1 MPDHL
6 LPGRIHRQSEFVH
19 GLTGDCGPDA
29 LDEAEAWADQ
39 RRCDATTVYAT
50 YLRMRAWGGCGP
62 NGTATFAALAE
73 QARRDGFTVAELP
86 FQEPMPD
93 ARWRDFFARY
103 VSRRAVVFE
112 TAHGAA
118 LRDWK
123 TGKGENAGPNL
134 RYHAVMVAGRHDNA
148 GPSDHLPSGWWCADG
163 DNYDLGDVLQLYP
176 DAVLAASRPVAALAI
191 AGRAPAVREADAP
204 PPSSPD
210 QSPEYPSATWIPTEH
225 RWPGRA
231 GQSPR
236 WIILHGSAGGDS
248 AAAIARYF
256 QTNDPPTSTH
266 YIIGRDGAIVQCVRE
281 SDTAWGNGVLSA
293 GHAPWWP
300 ASVNPNQ
307 LTFSIE
313 HVKPHS
319 DNSDLL
325 TPAQSAASFA
335 LVRHLCARW
344 HIPARPADAQGG
356 ITGHFSIDPVNRAR
370 CPGAYPWDDLWTHLK
385 GTPTMTFV
393 KQPDGSARDDTTGVV
408 LHFGMA
414 AYVLDHSV
422 AQHALIAETYYTPT
436 DSFVPCDGGLVLTYN
451 KQENR
456 VRADRAGETLLAIWN
471 VLSAA
476 NVHTHELDDQIAAL
490 QTQLT
495 QARQQQPAQPSASD
509 AATAAIRAL
518 AAALA
523 GLPAQ

>member
-1 MPDHL
+1 M
-6 LPGRIHRQSEFVH
+6 
-19 GLTGDCGPDA
+19 
-29 LDEAEAWADQ
+29 
-39 RRCDATTVYAT
+39 ATTT
-50 YLRMRAWGGCGP
+50 TPAWSTKCP
-62 NGTATFAALAE
+62 AGTA
-73 QARRDGFTVAELP
+73 
-86 FQEPMPD
+86 
-93 ARWRDFFARY
+93 
-103 VSRRAVVFE
+103 
-112 TAHGAA
+112 
-118 LRDWK
+118 
-123 TGKGENAGPNL
+123 
-134 RYHAVMVAGRHDNA
+134 
-148 GPSDHLPSGWWCADG
+148 
-163 DNYDLGDVLQLYP
+163 
-176 DAVLAASRPVAALAI
+176 
-191 AGRAPAVREADAP
+191 
-204 PPSSPD
+204 
-210 QSPEYPSATWIPTEH
+210 
-225 RWPGRA
+225 
-231 GQSPR
+231 
-236 WIILHGSAGGDS
+236 LHGSAGGDS
-248 AAAIARYF
+248 AAAIAHYF

-422 AQHALIAETYYTPT
+422 AQHALLAETYYTPT

-476 NVHTHELDDQIAAL
+476 NVHTRELDDQIAAL
-490 QTQLT
+490 QAQLT